1 MDSQLQNLGIIKTKL
16 SSDVQSISDTLS
28 KIKFGITEKQNILNE
43 QNTIKEQLIVLGKND
58 IIELPLRDSGDLLL
72 KQQEI
77 NTQLYPLLDKKAKID
92 LAEQNKLKLEQHTE
106 LLKQLNESLV
116 ESKLKYEQ
124 LEKYLQLYAP
134 TGSIVKS
141 VFLTVAELL
150 TEDKFVVRTVKTLKN
165 GDTRIDFDV
174 DYKVGNLLIPYQ
186 NLSGGQKVIVDIFF
200 ISKLFKMS
208 GQVGLLMLDETLKDL
223 DVDNLERAVRILR
236 EAPISTILLVTHV
249 ESFNFYD
256 LKYNVEYN
264 DGCSVYKLEGS

>member
-1 MDSQLQNLGIIKTKL
+1 M
-16 SSDVQSISDTLS
+16 
-28 KIKFGITEKQNILNE
+28 
-43 QNTIKEQLIVLGKND
+43 
-58 IIELPLRDSGDLLL
+58 
-72 KQQEI
+72 
-77 NTQLYPLLDKKAKID
+77 
-92 LAEQNKLKLEQHTE
+92 
-106 LLKQLNESLV
+106 
-116 ESKLKYEQ
+116 
-124 LEKYLQLYAP
+124 YAP

-200 ISKLFKMS
+200 MSKLFKMS